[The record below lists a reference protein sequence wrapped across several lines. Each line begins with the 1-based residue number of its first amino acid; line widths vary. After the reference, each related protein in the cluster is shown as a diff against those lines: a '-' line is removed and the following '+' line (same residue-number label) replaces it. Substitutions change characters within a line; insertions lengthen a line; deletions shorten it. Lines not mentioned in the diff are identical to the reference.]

1 MGNILLIRENCHTQV
16 CSDVAGLLSWTCAM
30 SFFYGINKEVLPLK
44 ANLAISEVKLQAATN
59 ELNDAQATLDQKQA
73 ELDEVQAMYDGA
85 MKEKQVGYQ
94 RVLYEDVMI

>member
-1 MGNILLIRENCHTQV
+1 
-16 CSDVAGLLSWTCAM
+16 M

-44 ANLAISEVKLQAATN
+44 ANLAVSENKLQAATT

-85 MKEKQVGYQ
+85 MREKQV
-94 RVLYEDVMI
+94 RS